1 MTIKP
6 QLAST
11 ATESQAIRLCADDG
25 WRAEQKLDGQRLI
38 IEIEGQ
44 ELRGINREGKII
56 RLSDPIANSFGPF
69 SGTWAF
75 DGELMADG
83 TFWMFDLPLAMDQ
96 VKLSTPYGERRMV
109 LDSFYE
115 KVFKDSPYIKL
126 LPSYSTTQDKIDL
139 ARKIVKNH
147 GEGVMLKKAS
157 AGYYPG
163 KRAKTNFKWKFIK
176 TIDCIVGEVWRE
188 GKQSVSVLLLDPETH
203 EMVDVGSIGMTPDN
217 LAKVNRG
224 DVIEVKYLYVENP
237 EAPRLYQASFV
248 KFRDDKSP
256 AECWLTQI
264 SDNGFTNKTVVV

>member
-1 MTIKP
+1 MTLKP

-11 ATESQAIRLCADDG
+11 ATESQALRLCADDD
-25 WRAEQKLDGQRLI
+25 WRAEQKLDGQRLV

-83 TFWMFDLPLAMDQ
+83 TFWMFDLPKAMEQ

-126 LPSYSTTQDKIDL
+126 LPSYSTTQEKIEL

-147 GEGVMLKKAS
+147 GEGVMLKKES
-157 AGYYPG
+157 AAYFPG

-176 TIDCIVGEVWRE
+176 TADLIVGLIGRN
-188 GKQSVSVLLLDPETH
+188 GKESVQLLALDPETS
-203 EMVDVGSIGMTPDN
+203 ELVDVGSVGIFG
-217 LAKVNRG
+217 KSGISQG
-224 DVIEVKYLYVENP
+224 DVIEVKYLYASEDM
-237 EAPRLYQASFV
+237 RLYQPSFLR
-248 KFRDDKSP
+248 KRDDKS
-256 AECWLTQI
+256 ASECWTDQLIGT
-264 SDNGFTNKTVVV
+264 SKDVVV